1 MLRFS
6 FRRRWTVCRVVLLVG
21 TAVVA
26 APAVAGGDAAGN
38 GTVVTFVCEHGA
50 AKSVLAAALFNQL
63 ARERGVRAHAVSRG
77 IEPSTT
83 LQHETVAGLD
93 RDGIRVTQ
101 AAPQPVTREDERA
114 SSRVVTIDVADEPAF
129 LRTAKLREWDQ
140 VPAVSQGYAAARDD
154 LRRRAASLLDELET
168 RP

>member
-1 MLRFS
+1 MRMFRFRS
-6 FRRRWTVCRVVLLVG
+6 GWAACRVVLLVG
-21 TAVVA
+21 TAVFTGS
-26 APAVAGGDAAGN
+26 AVGGDAAGTH
-38 GTVVTFVCEHGA
+38 TVVTFVCEHGA

-63 ARERGVRAHAVSRG
+63 ALERGVPARAVSRG
-77 IEPSTT
+77 IAPSTT

-93 RDGIRVTQ
+93 RDGIRIEQ

-129 LRTAKLREWDQ
+129 LRTTKLREWDH
-140 VPAVSQGYAAARDD
+140 VPAISQGYAAARDD
-154 LRRRAASLLDELET
+154 LRRRAANLLDELET